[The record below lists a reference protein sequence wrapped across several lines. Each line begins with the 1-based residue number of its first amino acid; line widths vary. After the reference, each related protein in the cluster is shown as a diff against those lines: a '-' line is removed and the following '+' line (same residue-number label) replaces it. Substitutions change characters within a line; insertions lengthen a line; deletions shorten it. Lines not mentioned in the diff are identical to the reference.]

1 MNRSIIRCMDANIR
15 LKLGKKI
22 KELRIKRDYTQ
33 EKLSAAAA
41 IDYKYIQRIEG
52 KNPPALKIDTIE
64 KLAKALKVKPA
75 ELLKF

>member
-1 MNRSIIRCMDANIR
+1 MESIR
-15 LKLGKKI
+15 LKIGKKI
-22 KELRIKRDYTQ
+22 KELRKKCGYTQ
-33 EKLSAAAA
+33 DKLSEVAE

-64 KLAKALKVKPA
+64 RLAKALKVKPA

>member
-1 MNRSIIRCMDANIR
+1 MEINIR

-22 KELRIKRDYTQ
+22 KELRNKCGYTQ
-33 EKLSAAAA
+33 EKLSEVAN

-64 KLAKALKVKPA
+64 KLAKALKVKA
-75 ELLKF
+75 FRLLKF